1 MPDFSYYTAV
11 DQIYHAD
18 WTAEKFSRFERM
30 KEAISELWPRK
41 HPAKIVQ
48 IAGTSGKG
56 SVCRF
61 LEASFSLKSRT
72 GAFTN
77 PHLFDFRERFSISG
91 KSVDQSEITQVWE
104 DILLPLCVRQYRK
117 NPSLALS
124 FSEICVLMA
133 LVFFQRYEIEWAFL
147 ETGCGG
153 RYERLSCLEAQAAVI
168 TSVGYDHPLSLGEQ
182 KWQRACDKAGIIR
195 KSKPLF
201 TAETDPQIL
210 DIFSHFCQRSE
221 SEMIPVGEE
230 DESLVREFI
239 AGQKEKPVFL
249 SQEHQIKNASLAL
262 KVFCWFFPEINPT
275 EALLKMN
282 EVSVS
287 GRFEEV
293 SPGVYIDIAH
303 NEDKIEA
310 LACHLKSSF
319 HGKNIILVIALSNLR
334 SPEKVFKSIAFLASH
349 IIVTRASYSSVE
361 PSDIARKLKNMTGNE
376 IKVIRNPREAYKKAL
391 SMKDKTNI
399 VLLTGSNY
407 MIDQALNPDRK
418 LAHLNN
424 TYGWRYKREN

>member
-1 MPDFSYYTAV
+1 MPDFSYYTAM

-18 WTAEKFSRFERM
+18 WTAEKFSRFETM
-30 KEAISELWPRK
+30 KEVISELWPLK
-41 HPAKIVQ
+41 HPSKFVQ

-91 KSVDQSEITQVWE
+91 KSVDQSEITDVWE
-104 DILLPLCVRQYRK
+104 NILLPLSVRQYRK

-124 FSEICVLMA
+124 FSEICVLLA
-133 LVFFQRYEIEWAFL
+133 LIFFQKHEIEWAFL

-182 KWQRACDKAGIIR
+182 KWQRACEKAGIIR

-201 TAETDPQIL
+201 TGETDPEIL
-210 DIFSHFCQRSE
+210 DIFRHFCQRSE
-221 SEMIPVGEE
+221 SEMIAVSEE
-230 DESLVREFI
+230 DTSLVSDFI
-239 AGQKEKPVFL
+239 AGQKVKPVFL
-249 SQEHQIKNASLAL
+249 SQGHQIKNASLAL
-262 KVFCWFFPEINPT
+262 KVFRRFFPEINPT
-275 EALLKMN
+275 EPLSKMI

-287 GRFEEV
+287 GRFEEI

-310 LACHLKSSF
+310 LSGHLRSSF
-319 HGKNIILVIALSNLR
+319 QGKKLILVIALSNLR
-334 SPEKVFKSIAFLASH
+334 SPERVFKGIASLASH

-361 PSDIARKLKNMTGNE
+361 PSDIARELKNMNKNE
-376 IKVIRNPREAYKKAL
+376 IRVIQDPREAYKKAL
-391 SMKDKTNI
+391 SMKDGTNI

-407 MIDQALNPDRK
+407 MIDQALNTDRK

-424 TYGWRYKREN
+424 TYGWRYKKEN